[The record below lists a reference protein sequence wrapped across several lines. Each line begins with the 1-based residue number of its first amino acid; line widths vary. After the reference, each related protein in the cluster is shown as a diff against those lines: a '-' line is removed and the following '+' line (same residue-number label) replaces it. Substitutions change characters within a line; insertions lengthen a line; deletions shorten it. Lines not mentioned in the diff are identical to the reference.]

1 MLCCPTTILKWL
13 IWNFS
18 CTPYNLCPGYDWIIL
33 TEGIRKLEEEFL
45 SLCDKGC
52 LKRCIMEK
60 VKGLPYGVAR
70 FEEVRNEN
78 FYYVDK
84 TEFIRELLE
93 NWGEVNLFT
102 RPRRFGKSLLM
113 SMLKSFFGI
122 GCRKELFD
130 GLMIAEDKD
139 LCERYMGKFPVISI
153 SLKGV
158 NVAMLLSAIGT
169 EAMQFQF
176 LLESK
181 NLSERERQQFAQ
193 LVSIGGVNGAA
204 FVMSDSVS
212 KGSLKTLTMLL
223 EKHYGKKVILLLD
236 EYDVPLA
243 KANEHGYYDQMIML
257 VRGLFEQVLK
267 TNDSLFLLY
276 LPAA

>member
-1 MLCCPTTILKWL
+1 MESVFQKLPIG
-13 IWNFS
+13 I
-18 CTPYNLCPGYDWIIL
+18 
-33 TEGIRKLEEEFL
+33 EGF
-45 SLCDKGC
+45 
-52 LKRCIMEK
+52 EK
-60 VKGLPYGVAR
+60 VRA
-70 FEEVRNEN
+70 EN

-84 TEFIRELLE
+84 TEFIKELLE

-158 NVAMLLSAIGT
+158 NGDNYSTAREMLCSAIGT

-193 LVSIGGVNGAA
+193 LVSIGGVNEAA
-204 FVMSDSVS
+204 FVMSDSVL

-267 TNDSLFLLY
+267 KNDSLFLLY

>member
-1 MLCCPTTILKWL
+1 MLC
-13 IWNFS
+13 
-18 CTPYNLCPGYDWIIL
+18 
-33 TEGIRKLEEEFL
+33 
-45 SLCDKGC
+45 
-52 LKRCIMEK
+52 
-60 VKGLPYGVAR
+60 
-70 FEEVRNEN
+70 
-78 FYYVDK
+78 
-84 TEFIRELLE
+84 
-93 NWGEVNLFT
+93 
-102 RPRRFGKSLLM
+102 
-113 SMLKSFFGI
+113 
-122 GCRKELFD
+122 
-130 GLMIAEDKD
+130 
-139 LCERYMGKFPVISI
+139 
-153 SLKGV
+153 
-158 NVAMLLSAIGT
+158 SAIGT

-193 LVSIGGVNGAA
+193 LVSIGGVNEAA
-204 FVMSDSVS
+204 FVMSDSVL

-267 TNDSLFLLY
+267 KNDSLFLLY

>member
-84 TEFIRELLE
+84 TMYLPLLE
-93 NWGEVNLFT
+93 ATSKYLFLI
-102 RPRRFGKSLLM
+102 RPRRFGKSM
-113 SMLKSFFGI
+113 FVSMMEAYYDIAKADRFNT
-122 GCRKELFD
+122 LFD
-130 GLMIAEDKD
+130 GLWIQ
-139 LCERYMGKFPVISI
+139 RNPTP
-153 SLKGV
+153 LKNSFQGRFLIV
-158 NVAMLLSAIGT
+158 N
-169 EAMQFQF
+169 
-176 LLESK
+176 
-181 NLSERERQQFAQ
+181 
-193 LVSIGGVNGAA
+193 
-204 FVMSDSVS
+204 
-212 KGSLKTLTMLL
+212 LK
-223 EKHYGKKVILLLD
+223 
-236 EYDVPLA
+236 
-243 KANEHGYYDQMIML
+243 
-257 VRGLFEQVLK
+257 
-267 TNDSLFLLY
+267 
-276 LPAA
+276 

>member
-1 MLCCPTTILKWL
+1 
-13 IWNFS
+13 
-18 CTPYNLCPGYDWIIL
+18 
-33 TEGIRKLEEEFL
+33 
-45 SLCDKGC
+45 
-52 LKRCIMEK
+52 
-60 VKGLPYGVAR
+60 
-70 FEEVRNEN
+70 
-78 FYYVDK
+78 
-84 TEFIRELLE
+84 
-93 NWGEVNLFT
+93 
-102 RPRRFGKSLLM
+102 
-113 SMLKSFFGI
+113 
-122 GCRKELFD
+122 
-130 GLMIAEDKD
+130 
-139 LCERYMGKFPVISI
+139 MGKFPVISI

-158 NVAMLLSAIGT
+158 NGDNYSTAREMLCSAIGT

-193 LVSIGGVNGAA
+193 LVSIGGVNEAA
-204 FVMSDSVS
+204 FVMSDSVL
-212 KGSLKTLTMLL
+212 KRSLKTLTMLL

-267 TNDSLFLLY
+267 KNDSLFLLY